1 MVLCPRD
8 SGKVVEFA
16 QMASK
21 ITFDTV
27 RKIASGL
34 PGVEESTSYGTPS
47 LKIGGR
53 LLACMAI
60 NKSAEPNS
68 LGLSID
74 FDQREA
80 LLAEAPD
87 TYYITD
93 HYVNGPF
100 VLVRLSRVNYD
111 VLRDLLH
118 AAWKFVSANKPRKQ
132 SSKMASSPEGA
143 ISVPRVYAR
152 PKRLR

>member
-1 MVLCPRD
+1 
-8 SGKVVEFA
+8 
-16 QMASK
+16 MASK

-53 LLACMAI
+53 LLTCMAI

-68 LGLSID
+68 LGVSID
-74 FDQREA
+74 LDQREA
-80 LLAEAPD
+80 LIAEAPD
-87 TYYITD
+87 TYYVTD
-93 HYVNGPF
+93 HYVNYPV
-100 VLVRLSRVNYD
+100 VLVRLSKVNHD

-118 AAWKFVSANKPRKQ
+118 AAWKFVSANKTRKHLLTSRKQ
-132 SSKMASSPEGA
+132 RRT
-143 ISVPRVYAR
+143 SVR
-152 PKRLR
+152 